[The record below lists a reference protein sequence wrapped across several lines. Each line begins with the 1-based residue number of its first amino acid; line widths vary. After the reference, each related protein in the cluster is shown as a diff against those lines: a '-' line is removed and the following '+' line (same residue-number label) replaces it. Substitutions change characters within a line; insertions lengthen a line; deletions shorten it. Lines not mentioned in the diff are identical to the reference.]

1 MEEEECG
8 VEEGGV
14 EEVEEKKEGMESR
27 RKNKKID
34 ISNKTNDN
42 QNN

>member
-14 EEVEEKKEGMESR
+14 EEVEEK
-27 RKNKKID
+27 ID
-34 ISNKTNDN
+34 ISNKTNDIP
-42 QNN
+42 NN